1 MLNCKIPWPTGQR
14 NRVIPKRLSCD
25 ISFARPHDSSMIH
38 ANTLDDVKTTT
49 IAICEFQS
57 EQRTIQNQA
66 VFNGNYHRLALITNM
81 NVWKLVAAIVAK
93 IVGA

>member
-1 MLNCKIPWPTGQR
+1 MA
-14 NRVIPKRLSCD
+14 KRLRCD
-25 ISFARPHDSSMIH
+25 INFAGPQDSSMIH
-38 ANTLDDVKTTT
+38 ANPLEHVKMTT

-66 VFNGNYHRLALITNM
+66 VFNSNYRRLALITNM

>member
-1 MLNCKIPWPTGQR
+1 
-14 NRVIPKRLSCD
+14 
-25 ISFARPHDSSMIH
+25 MIH
-38 ANTLDDVKTTT
+38 ANTLEHVKTTT
-49 IAICEFQS
+49 IANCEFQS

-66 VFNGNYHRLALITNM
+66 VFNSTYRRLALITNM